1 MKRVF
6 VDTNIIIDMLGKRIN
21 FYEQSQDFFTYAL
34 DNTVEIFVST
44 LSFANTHYIL
54 SEQMKKPRVRN
65 TLRKFK
71 TLVTVATFD
80 DKILELSLGD
90 EFKDFEDGIQYF
102 IALENS
108 CEVVVTRNKKDFR
121 NSQIPILS
129 PKEFLSISDVENISG

>member
-6 VDTNIIIDMLGKRIN
+6 VDTNVIIDILGKRIN
-21 FYEQSQDFFTYAL
+21 FYEQAQDLFTYAL
-34 DNTVEIFVST
+34 DNKIELYVST

-54 SEQMKKPRVRN
+54 SEQLKKPKVRN

-90 EFKDFEDGIQYF
+90 EYKDFEDGIQYF

-108 CEVVVTRNKKDFR
+108 CDVIVTRNKRDFK

-129 PKEFLSISDVENISG
+129 PIEYLNISN

>member
-1 MKRVF
+1 MKNVF
-6 VDTNIIIDMLGKRIN
+6 VDTNVIIDILGKRIN
-21 FYEQSQDFFTYAL
+21 FFEESQDFFTYAI
-34 DNTVEIFVST
+34 DNKIQLIVST

-54 SEQMKKPRVRN
+54 SEQMKQNKVRN

-71 TLVTVATFD
+71 TLVSVANFD

-108 CEVVVTRNKKDFR
+108 CQAIVTRNKKDFKK
-121 NSQIPILS
+121 SQIPIFS
-129 PKEFLSISDVENISG
+129 PKEFLSFQEKR

>member
-1 MKRVF
+1 MKKVF

>member
-1 MKRVF
+1 
-6 VDTNIIIDMLGKRIN
+6 MLRKRIN

>member
-1 MKRVF
+1 MKKVF

-34 DNTVEIFVST
+34 DNSVKIFVST

-54 SEQMKKPRVRN
+54 SEQMKMPKVRN

-108 CEVVVTRNKKDFR
+108 CEAVVTRNKKDFR

-129 PKEFLSISDVENISG
+129 PKEFLSISDEENISG